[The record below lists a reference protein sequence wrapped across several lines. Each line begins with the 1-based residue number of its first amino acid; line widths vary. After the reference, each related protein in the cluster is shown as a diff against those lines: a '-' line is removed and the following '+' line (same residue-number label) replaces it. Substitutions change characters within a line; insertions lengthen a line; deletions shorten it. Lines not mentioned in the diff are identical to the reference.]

1 MEITNLMGQTQTE
14 EQKKKERE
22 KAAELI
28 QSFSTNAGLTE
39 LARNNFKKLMFN
51 PAKEAEKA
59 LIGAASYA
67 HLLKYM
73 PPTKEEHEQEERI
86 RSFNE
91 SMQSVWE
98 QQERIA
104 REREAH
110 RQMLIDV
117 NVKAARII
125 EAEKLAQQN
134 TAQVNV
140 INDTG
145 KGSIAGTVKPRK
157 KLKPLERERN
167 EALLFIY
174 AIFKYYKVEYLDELP
189 AHQAW
194 GKIIS
199 KEFKSDLISSIA
211 PLNKYI
217 TLSGGEKLY
226 KTDFGDKYRKRFE

>member
-39 LARNNFKKLMFN
+39 LARNNFKELMLN

-67 HLLKYM
+67 HLLKYA
-73 PPTKEEHEQEERI
+73 PPTKEGHEQEERI

-91 SMQSVWE
+91 SMQSVRE

-125 EAEKLAQQN
+125 EAEKLAQQDKQ
-134 TAQVNV
+134 QVNV
-140 INDTG
+140 DAG
-145 KGSIAGTVKPRK
+145 KGSNAGTEPKSKLQKQQAAILKAIEAKRFKPMAIPDNEK
-157 KLKPLERERN
+157 GTIKLICESENK
-167 EALLFIY
+167 
-174 AIFKYYKVEYLDELP
+174 DELFN
-189 AHQAW
+189 AETAFDAAW
-194 GKIIS
+194 KKGIGKLWQMEHHES
-199 KEFKSDLISSIA
+199 YA
-211 PLNKYI
+211 RRGNN
-217 TLSGGEKLY
+217 
-226 KTDFGDKYRKRFE
+226 